1 MRNFIR
7 LSALLSLFVAA
18 PAFAQGTA
26 AQREAC
32 EDDAKRLCQAQIP
45 DVVAIESCLRA
56 AAVSL
61 TDDCRAEMG
70 LVSQASDS
78 PRTSGKKKKR

>member
-1 MRNFIR
+1 MRNLIR

-18 PAFAQGTA
+18 PAFAQGTQ

-32 EDDAKRLCQAQIP
+32 EDDAKRFCQAQIP
-45 DVVAIESCLRA
+45 DVVAIETCLRA
-56 AAVSL
+56 SAASL

-70 LVSQASDS
+70 LVA
-78 PRTSGKKKKR
+78 PVAEKTGGKKKKR

>member
-7 LSALLSLFVAA
+7 LSALLSLIVAA
-18 PAFAQGTA
+18 PAFAQGTQ

-32 EDDAKRLCQAQIP
+32 EDDAKRFCQAQIP
-45 DVVAIESCLRA
+45 DVVAIEGCLRA
-56 AAVSL
+56 AAASL

-70 LVSQASDS
+70 LAAPVAEKT
-78 PRTSGKKKKR
+78 TSGKKKKR